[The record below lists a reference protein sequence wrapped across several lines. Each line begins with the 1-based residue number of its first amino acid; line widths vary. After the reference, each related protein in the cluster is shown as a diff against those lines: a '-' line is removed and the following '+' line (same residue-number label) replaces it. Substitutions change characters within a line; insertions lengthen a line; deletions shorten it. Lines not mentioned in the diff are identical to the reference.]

1 MSHEACQRAIPNGWK
16 SLKSDSNY
24 VTLTAEEHDLLNALL
39 SEKLGLHF
47 PEHKR
52 DILESRLQPRLQAL
66 GLNRFVDYYIALASE
81 TNGAKIELKQLTQA
95 VTNNETYFF
104 RETLQLDA
112 LFGDALGQLRQTSP
126 FQDTL
131 RILCAGCSSGEEV
144 YTTSIYAT
152 ENQYQL
158 GGCKVDIH
166 GIDVDTSK
174 LELARRAEYGNGSLR
189 NTTPEQLLRYF
200 RPLDED
206 RYLLRP
212 HYRKGTRFSAGNIV
226 DPSLFS
232 VPAIYDAVLCRNVLI
247 YFSETTM
254 KRAVRHFA
262 YCLRPGGLLLLGHS
276 ESILGKSELFEPV
289 RIGGCLVYQRVGHAM
304 RS

>member
-1 MSHEACQRAIPNGWK
+1 MTDCSH
-16 SLKSDSNY
+16 
-24 VTLTAEEHDLLNALL
+24 VTLTADEHDLLNELL

-66 GLNRFVDYYIALASE
+66 GLNRFVDYYITLASE
-81 TNGAKIELKQLTQA
+81 TNGSKVELGHLTQA

-112 LFGDALGQLRQTSP
+112 LFGEALGQLKQTSP

-144 YTTSIYAT
+144 YTTSIYAA
-152 ENQYQL
+152 ENQYRL
-158 GGCKVDIH
+158 AGCKVDVH
-166 GIDVDTSK
+166 GIDVDASK
-174 LELARRAEYGNGSLR
+174 LELARRAEYSNGSLR

-200 RPLDED
+200 RPLDEE

-212 HYRKGTRFSAGNIV
+212 HYRNGTRFSTGNIV
-226 DPSLFS
+226 DPTLFS

-247 YFSETTM
+247 YFSEASM
-254 KRAVRHFA
+254 QRAVKHFA
-262 YCLRPGGLLLLGHS
+262 YCLRPGGLLFLGHS
-276 ESILGKSELFEPV
+276 ESILGKSDLFEPV
-289 RIGGCLVYQRVGHAM
+289 RIGNSLVYQRVGQSM